1 MPADEYSS
9 FGGGGALK
17 LKGGKV
23 TKHKKKK
30 KDRSGAGSDLEKSLS
45 TGETQSKSDEK
56 RKDKKIREPGSD
68 EEPENKKKRD
78 DDGNDAD
85 GDARPVEYKTEAERR
100 HEEFQRKKVSRASAM
115 ETRLFVAQQ
124 ETQILTFAST
134 SQLLKLSESS
144 SSRPELLKT
153 HKERVE
159 ELNTYLSKLSE
170 HHDMPKIG
178 PG

>member
-1 MPADEYSS
+1 MPSDDYSS

-23 TKHKKKK
+23 TKHKKKN
-30 KDRSGAGSDLEKSLS
+30 KDRGAGSDLEKSLS
-45 TGETQSKSDEK
+45 TGETKAKPEERK
-56 RKDKKIREPGSD
+56 KDKNSREHGSD
-68 EEPENKKKRD
+68 EEEEKKRD
-78 DDGNDAD
+78 GDDD
-85 GDARPVEYKTEAERR
+85 RPVEYKTEAERR
-100 HEEFQRKKVSRASAM
+100 HEEFQRKK
-115 ETRLFVAQQ
+115 
-124 ETQILTFAST
+124 
-134 SQLLKLSESS
+134 LLKLSESS

>member
-1 MPADEYSS
+1 MPSDDYTAFS
-9 FGGGGALK
+9 GGGALK

-23 TKHKKKK
+23 SKSKKKK
-30 KDRSGAGSDLEKSLS
+30 KDKAAGLEHALS
-45 TGETQSKSDEK
+45 TGEPADSKELEK
-56 RKDKKIREPGSD
+56 PAG
-68 EEPENKKKRD
+68 KKKSPRD
-78 DDGNDAD
+78 DE
-85 GDARPVEYKTEAERR
+85 RPEEEDEHDEPIEYKTEAQKR
-100 HEEFQRKKVSRASAM
+100 HEEYKRKKM
-115 ETRLFVAQQ
+115 LELAQ
-124 ETQILTFAST
+124 
-134 SQLLKLSESS
+134 SS

>member
-1 MPADEYSS
+1 MPSDDYTAFS
-9 FGGGGALK
+9 GGGALK

-23 TKHKKKK
+23 SKSKGKKK
-30 KDRSGAGSDLEKSLS
+30 KDKTAAGLERALS
-45 TGETQSKSDEK
+45 TGDSADNSSRDVEK
-56 RKDKKIREPGSD
+56 PVGKNKKHRKDPQD
-68 EEPENKKKRD
+68 EDEQPAQEE
-78 DDGNDAD
+78 DDG
-85 GDARPVEYKTEAERR
+85 GEEPVEYKTEAQKR
-100 HEEFQRKKVSRASAM
+100 HEEYKRKKM
-115 ETRLFVAQQ
+115 LELAQ
-124 ETQILTFAST
+124 
-134 SQLLKLSESS
+134 SS

>member
-1 MPADEYSS
+1 MPSDDYTAFS
-9 FGGGGALK
+9 GGGALK

-23 TKHKKKK
+23 SKSKGKKK
-30 KDRSGAGSDLEKSLS
+30 KDKTAAGLERALS
-45 TGETQSKSDEK
+45 TGDSADGSGRDVEK
-56 RKDKKIREPGSD
+56 AAGKNKKHRKDPQD
-68 EEPENKKKRD
+68 ERPAQEEEE
-78 DDGNDAD
+78 DDGDE
-85 GDARPVEYKTEAERR
+85 PVEYKTEAQKR
-100 HEEFQRKKVSRASAM
+100 HEEYKRKKM
-115 ETRLFVAQQ
+115 LELAQ
-124 ETQILTFAST
+124 
-134 SQLLKLSESS
+134 SS

>member
-1 MPADEYSS
+1 MPSDDYTS
-9 FGGGGALK
+9 FKGAGALK

-23 TKHKKKK
+23 SKPKKKK
-30 KDRSGAGSDLEKSLS
+30 KDKERSSDLERALS
-45 TGETQSKSDEK
+45 AGDAPSGNELEKPTSKKPTKGDDGGPE
-56 RKDKKIREPGSD
+56 
-68 EEPENKKKRD
+68 EEPVEEED
-78 DDGNDAD
+78 E
-85 GDARPVEYKTEAERR
+85 PTEYKTEAQKR
-100 HEEFQRKKVSRASAM
+100 HEEYKRKKM
-115 ETRLFVAQQ
+115 LE
-124 ETQILTFAST
+124 
-134 SQLLKLSESS
+134 LSKSS

>member
-1 MPADEYSS
+1 MPSDDYTAFS
-9 FGGGGALK
+9 GGGALK

-23 TKHKKKK
+23 SKSKGKKK
-30 KDRSGAGSDLEKSLS
+30 KDKTAAGLERALS
-45 TGETQSKSDEK
+45 TGDSADNSSSRDVEK
-56 RKDKKIREPGSD
+56 AAG
-68 EEPENKKKRD
+68 ENKKHRKDPQDEDERPPQEEEE
-78 DDGNDAD
+78 DDGDE
-85 GDARPVEYKTEAERR
+85 PVEYKTEAQKR
-100 HEEFQRKKVSRASAM
+100 HEEYKRKKM
-115 ETRLFVAQQ
+115 LELAQ
-124 ETQILTFAST
+124 
-134 SQLLKLSESS
+134 SS